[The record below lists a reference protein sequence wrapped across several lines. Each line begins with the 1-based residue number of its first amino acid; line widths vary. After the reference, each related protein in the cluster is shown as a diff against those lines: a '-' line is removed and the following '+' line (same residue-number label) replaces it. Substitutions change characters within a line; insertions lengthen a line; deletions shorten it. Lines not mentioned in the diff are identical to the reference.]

1 MSYGMRRQ
9 ANISE
14 GRGGGGRR
22 GERHIEEVVAFIL
35 EMVTSH
41 ARIYIKDFSAILP
54 K

>member
-14 GRGGGGRR
+14 GREGGRR
-22 GERHIEEVVAFIL
+22 GERHIGEVVAFIL
-35 EMVTSH
+35 EVVTSH
-41 ARIYIKDFSAILP
+41 ARIYIKDFSAISP